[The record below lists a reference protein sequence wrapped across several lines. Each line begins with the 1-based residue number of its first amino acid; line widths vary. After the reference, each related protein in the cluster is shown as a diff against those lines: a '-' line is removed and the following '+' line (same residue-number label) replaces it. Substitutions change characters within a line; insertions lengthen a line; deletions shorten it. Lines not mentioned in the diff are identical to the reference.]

1 MPLTERRL
9 RLVINYSYG
18 YLFYCQERNN
28 TILSMASGILMLL
41 VIPAIIAFVFGIW
54 VFYSVI
60 IDVSERETSQFTV
73 VGPDTIR
80 MKVDPPA

>member
-1 MPLTERRL
+1 
-9 RLVINYSYG
+9 
-18 YLFYCQERNN
+18 
-28 TILSMASGILMLL
+28 MASGILMLL

-60 IDVSERETSQFTV
+60 IDVSERETAQFTE

-80 MKVDPPA
+80 MKVDPPE

>member
-1 MPLTERRL
+1 MASEA
-9 RLVINYSYG
+9 G
-18 YLFYCQERNN
+18 YKLFIWISFLLLQEEY

-60 IDVSERETSQFTV
+60 IDLSEREATQFTE

>member
-1 MPLTERRL
+1 MP
-9 RLVINYSYG
+9 
-18 YLFYCQERNN
+18 
-28 TILSMASGILMLL
+28 SMASGILMLL

-60 IDVSERETSQFTV
+60 TDASERQTSQFTE

-80 MKVDPPA
+80 MRVEPPA

>member
-1 MPLTERRL
+1 M
-9 RLVINYSYG
+9 V
-18 YLFYCQERNN
+18 
-28 TILSMASGILMLL
+28 SGILVLV

-60 IDVSERETSQFTV
+60 IDVSERETAQFTE

-80 MKVDPPA
+80 MKVDPPE

>member
-1 MPLTERRL
+1 
-9 RLVINYSYG
+9 
-18 YLFYCQERNN
+18 
-28 TILSMASGILMLL
+28 MASGILTLL

-60 IDVSERETSQFTV
+60 IDVSERKTAQFTE

>member
-1 MPLTERRL
+1 M
-9 RLVINYSYG
+9 IHMDSF
-18 YLFYCQERNN
+18 FYCQYSNN

-54 VFYSVI
+54 VFYSVV
-60 IDVSERETSQFTV
+60 IDVSKREISQFTV

-80 MKVDPPA
+80 MKVDPRG